1 MNESET
7 RAELVDPALAAAGW
21 GSVEDSFVRREYK
34 ITDGRIQLGGRRS
47 KRMIADYVLVYRGI
61 KLGVIEAK
69 SDEKEAADGV
79 GQAKEYAGRLD
90 IQTTFATNGKTIY
103 QICMKTGDEGP
114 AERYPTPQELWDK
127 TFAESNQWRDK
138 FNREPLNNNG
148 GQWETRYYK
157 EVAINRVA
165 QAIADGEQR
174 VLVTMATGT
183 GKTDVAFEV
192 CWKLFH
198 TRWNLKRD
206 GSRRPRILFL
216 ADRNILADQA
226 FNAFSAFPEDAL
238 VRIRPDE
245 ISKRGRVPTNGSIF
259 FTIFQSFMSG
269 PNDSPYFGDYPK
281 DYFDLVIVDECH
293 RGGASDESSWRDILN
308 YFSPAVQIGLTA
320 TPKRKNNVDTYNYF
334 GEPVYTYSLK
344 DGINDGFLTPFRVKR
359 IKTTLDEYVY
369 SPDDKVI
376 QGQVENNKQYK
387 EEDFNRV
394 IEIVEREAYRVKIYL
409 EQADQK
415 QKAIV
420 FCKTQLHAGI
430 VRDLINQMKDSDDPN
445 YCCRVTADDG
455 GIGEQHLRD
464 FQDNEKTIPT
474 VLTTSQKLSTG
485 VDARNVRN
493 IVLMRP
499 VNDMI
504 EFKQIVGR
512 GTRIFDGK
520 DYFTIYDFVNIFDHF
535 ADPEWDGDPVEPE
548 QCDTCGQ
555 YPCICVKD
563 PKPECEVCGQRYC
576 ICAKEPCPDCG
587 QRPCKCIKKV
597 KIELGKGKSLQI
609 NHITE
614 TSFWGPDGQPVTAE
628 MFIQQLFGKLPEFYG
643 TEQELRDIWSDP
655 STRKVL
661 LDRLDD
667 AGFSIEALKTLR
679 DLVADPKSDLF
690 DVLEYVSFEVMPIT
704 RAQRVAAAE
713 SKIYEGLT
721 EEQREFVEFV
731 LSRYIESGEEILD
744 REILPELLKLK
755 YDAIE
760 DALAVLGSADS
771 ITSTFVGFQKSLYAV
786 LAG

>member
-1 MNESET
+1 LNESET
-7 RAELVDPALAAAGW
+7 RAELVDPALDAAGW
-21 GSVEDSFVRREYK
+21 GCVEESLVRREFK

-47 KRMIADYVLVYRGI
+47 RQIVADYVLVYRGI
-61 KLGVIEAK
+61 KLAVIEAK
-69 SDEKEAADGV
+69 SDDKEAADGV
-79 GQAKEYAGRLD
+79 GQAKQYAALLD
-90 IQTTFATNGKTIY
+90 IQTTFATNGRDIY
-103 QICMKTGDEGP
+103 QICMKTGAEGTVG
-114 AERYPTPQELWDK
+114 RYPTPQELWDK

-138 FNREPLNNNG
+138 FNREPMNRSG
-148 GQWETRYYK
+148 GLWHPRYYQ
-157 EVAINRVA
+157 ENAINRVTD
-165 QAIADGEQR
+165 AIADGDQR
-174 VLVTMATGT
+174 ILLTMATGT
-183 GKTDVAFEV
+183 GKTAVAFEIA
-192 CWKLFH
+192 WKLFQ
-198 TRWNLKRD
+198 TRWNLRRD
-206 GSRRPRILFL
+206 ASRRPRILFL

-245 ISKRGRVPTNGSIF
+245 ISKRGKVPTNGSIF
-259 FTIFQSFMSG
+259 FTIFQTFMSG

-281 DYFDLVIVDECH
+281 DYFDLVIIDECH
-293 RGGASDESSWRDILN
+293 RGGASDESSWREILN

-320 TPKRKNNVDTYNYF
+320 TPKRKENVDTYSYF
-334 GEPVYTYSLK
+334 GKPVYTYSLK

-376 QGQVENNKQYK
+376 QGKVENNKQYK

-430 VRDLINQMKDSDDPN
+430 VRDLINQMKDSSDPN

-474 VLTTSQKLSTG
+474 ILTTSEKLSTG
-485 VDARNVRN
+485 VDARNIRN

-499 VNDMI
+499 VEDII

-512 GTRIFDGK
+512 GTRLFDGK

-535 ADPEWDGDPVEPE
+535 ADPEWDGEPVEPE
-548 QCDTCGQ
+548 QCDECER
-555 YPCICVKD
+555 YPCSCVK
-563 PKPECEVCGQRYC
+563 KPRQECKVCGQRKC
-576 ICAKEPCPDCG
+576 VCPKDPCTECG
-587 QRPCKCIKKV
+587 ERPCKCIKKV
-597 KIELGKGKSLQI
+597 KIELGKGKSRQI

-614 TSFWGPDGQPVTAE
+614 TSFWGPDGQPITAA
-628 MFIQQLFGKLPEFYG
+628 MFIQHLFGKLPEFYSS
-643 TEQELRDIWSDP
+643 EQELRDIWSDP
-655 STRKVL
+655 ATRKVL
-661 LDRLDD
+661 LERLDEAGYSVD
-667 AGFSIEALKTLR
+667 ALRTLR
-679 DLVADPKSDLF
+679 DMVTDPKSDLF
-690 DVLEYVSFEVMPIT
+690 DVLEYVSFEVSPIT

-713 SKIYEGLT
+713 PKIYEGLT
-721 EEQREFVEFV
+721 PEQREFVEFV
-731 LSRYIESGEEILD
+731 LSRYIESGEEVLD

-760 DALAVLGSADS
+760 DAIATLGSADL
-771 ITSTFVGFQKSLYAV
+771 ITKTFISFQRTLYAA

>member
-7 RAELVDPALAAAGW
+7 RAELIDPALAAAGW
-21 GSVEDSFVRREYK
+21 GSVEDSIVRREFQ
-34 ITDGRIQLGGRRS
+34 ITDGRIQIGGRRS
-47 KRMIADYVLVYRGI
+47 KQLIADYILIYRGI
-61 KLGVIEAK
+61 KLAVIEAK

-79 GQAKEYAGRLD
+79 GQAKEYAQRLD
-90 IQTTFATNGKTIY
+90 IQTTYSTNGNDIY
-103 QICMKTGDEGP
+103 QICMKTG
-114 AERYPTPQELWDK
+114 AERTVDSYPTPHELWDK
-127 TFAESNQWRDK
+127 TFSEANEWRDK
-138 FNREPLNNNG
+138 FNRQPMNLG
-148 GQWETRYYK
+148 GGLWQPRYYQ
-157 EVAINRVA
+157 ENAIHRVTD
-165 QAIADGEQR
+165 AIANGQDR
-174 VLVTMATGT
+174 VLLTMATGT
-183 GKTDVAFEV
+183 GKTAVAFEIA
-192 CWKLFH
+192 WKLFH

-206 GSRRPRILFL
+206 GTRRPRILFL

-245 ISKRGRVPTNGSIF
+245 ISKKRRVPTNGSIF

-269 PNDSPYFGDYPK
+269 PNDTPYFGDYPR
-281 DYFDLVIVDECH
+281 DYFDLVIIDECH
-293 RGGASDESSWRDILN
+293 RGGASDESSWRDILD

-320 TPKRKNNVDTYNYF
+320 TPKRKNNVDTYSYF
-334 GEPVYTYSLK
+334 GEPVYVYSLK
-344 DGINDGFLTPFRVKR
+344 EGINDGFLTPFRVKR
-359 IKTTLDEYVY
+359 IKTTLDEYIY

-394 IEIVEREAYRVKIYL
+394 IEITEREAYRAKIYL

-415 QKAIV
+415 QKALV

-430 VRDLINQMKDSDDPN
+430 VRDLINQMKESSDPN

-485 VDARNVRN
+485 VDARNIRN
-493 IVLMRP
+493 VVLMRP

-512 GTRIFDGK
+512 GTRLFDGK

-535 ADPEWDGDPVEPE
+535 ADPEWDGDPVDPDECEKCGLYPC
-548 QCDTCGQ
+548 QCVKPPKDCKSCGQ
-555 YPCICVKD
+555 NPCVCVKD
-563 PKPECEVCGQRYC
+563 
-576 ICAKEPCPDCG
+576 PCPDCG
-587 QRPCKCIKKV
+587 EIPCKCVKKV

-609 NHITE
+609 DHTTE

-628 MFIQQLFGKLPEFYG
+628 MFIQQLFGKLPEFYS
-643 TEQELRDIWSDP
+643 TEQELRDMWSDP
-655 STRKVL
+655 ATRKVL
-661 LDRLDD
+661 LERLDE
-667 AGFSIEALKTLR
+667 AGYGIEELNMLR
-679 DLVADPKSDLF
+679 DLVADPNSDLF
-690 DVLEYVSFEVMPIT
+690 DVLEYISFEISPIT
-704 RAQRVAAAE
+704 RAERVAAAQPA
-713 SKIYEGLT
+713 IYENLSQ
-721 EEQREFVEFV
+721 EQREFVEFV
-731 LSRYIESGEEILD
+731 LSRYIESGTEVLD

-760 DALAVLGSADS
+760 DALAVLGDADK
-771 ITSTFVGFQKSLYAV
+771 ITSVFVQFQKHLYSA
-786 LAG
+786 LSA

>member
-7 RAELVDPALAAAGW
+7 RAELIDPALAAAGW
-21 GSVEDSFVRREYK
+21 GNVEDSLVRREFQ
-34 ITDGRIQLGGRRS
+34 ITDGRIQIGGRRS
-47 KRMIADYVLVYRGI
+47 KPLIADYVLLYRGI
-61 KLGVIEAK
+61 KLAVIEAK
-69 SDEKEAADGV
+69 ADTKTAADGV
-79 GQAKEYAGRLD
+79 GQAKEYALRLD
-90 IQTTFATNGKTIY
+90 TQTSFATNGREIY
-103 QICMKTGDEGP
+103 QICMRSGAEGSVD
-114 AERYPTPQELWDK
+114 RYPTPQELWAK
-127 TFAESNQWRDK
+127 RFAESNEWRDK
-138 FNREPLNNNG
+138 FNRQPMNLSG
-148 GQWETRYYK
+148 GLWQPRYYQ
-157 EVAINRVA
+157 ENAINRVTS
-165 QAIADGEQR
+165 AIAAGEQR
-174 VLVTMATGT
+174 ILLTMATGT
-183 GKTDVAFEV
+183 GKTAVAFEIA
-192 CWKLFH
+192 WKLYH

-245 ISKRGRVPTNGSIF
+245 IAKKGRVPTNGSIF

-269 PNDSPYFGDYPK
+269 PNDTPYFGGYPK
-281 DYFDLVIVDECH
+281 DYFDLVIIDECH
-293 RGGASDESSWRDILN
+293 RGGASDESSWRDILE

-320 TPKRKNNVDTYNYF
+320 TPKRRDNVDTYSYF
-334 GEPVYTYSLK
+334 GEPVYVYSLK
-344 DGINDGFLTPFRVKR
+344 EGINDGFLTPFRVKR

-369 SPDDKVI
+369 SPDDKVL
-376 QGQVENNKQYK
+376 QGEVENRQYK

-394 IEIVEREAYRVKIYL
+394 IEIRQREACRAKIYL
-409 EQADQK
+409 EQADQR

-420 FCKTQLHAGI
+420 FCKTQLHAGV
-430 VRDLINQMKDSDDPN
+430 VRDLINQMKDSNDPN

-512 GTRIFDGK
+512 GTRLFDGK

-535 ADPEWDGDPVEPE
+535 ADPEWDGDPVDPE
-548 QCDTCGQ
+548 DCQECGQ
-555 YPCICVKD
+555 YPCICVRERQACYTCEQR
-563 PKPECEVCGQRYC
+563 PCVCEKPL
-576 ICAKEPCPDCG
+576 CPDCG
-587 QRPCKCIKKV
+587 ERPCRCDRRV
-597 KIELGKGKSLQI
+597 KIELGKGKLLQI
-609 NHITE
+609 NHMTE

-628 MFIQQLFGKLPEFYG
+628 MFIQQLFGKLPEFYS

-655 STRKVL
+655 TTRKGL
-661 LDRLDD
+661 LSRLDE
-667 AGFSIEALKTLR
+667 AGYGIEALKTLR
-679 DLVADPKSDLF
+679 DLVVDPNSDLF
-690 DVLEYVSFEVMPIT
+690 DVLEYVSFEVAPIT

-713 SKIYEGLT
+713 PTIYANLSP
-721 EEQREFVEFV
+721 EQREFVEFV
-731 LSRYIESGEEILD
+731 LQRYIESGEDVLD

-760 DALAVLGSADS
+760 DALTVLGSADEV
-771 ITSTFVGFQKSLYAV
+771 TNTFISFQKLLYTA
-786 LAG
+786 LSA

>member
-7 RAELVDPALAAAGW
+7 RAELIDPALAAAGW
-21 GSVEDSFVRREYK
+21 GSVEDSLVRREYK

-90 IQTTFATNGKTIY
+90 VETTFATNGKTIY
-103 QICMKTGDEGP
+103 QIGMKTGTEGTVD
-114 AERYPTPQELWDK
+114 RYPTPQELWDK
-127 TFAESNQWRDK
+127 TFAESNEWRDK
-138 FNREPLNNNG
+138 FNREPLNLSG
-148 GQWETRYYK
+148 GLWQPRYYQDN
-157 EVAINRVA
+157 AINRVTG
-165 QAIADGEQR
+165 AIADGKQR
-174 VLVTMATGT
+174 VLLTMATGT
-183 GKTDVAFEV
+183 GKTAVAFEIA
-192 CWKLFH
+192 WKLFQ

-245 ISKRGRVPTNGSIF
+245 IGKRGRVPTNGSIF

-269 PNDSPYFGDYPK
+269 PDETPYFGDYPK
-281 DYFDLVIVDECH
+281 DYFDLVIIDECH
-293 RGGASDESSWRDILN
+293 RGGASDESSWRDILE

-320 TPKRKNNVDTYNYF
+320 TPKRKNNVDTYSYF

-369 SPDDKVI
+369 SPDDKII

-430 VRDLINQMKDSDDPN
+430 VRDLINQMKDSDDLN

-455 GIGEQHLRD
+455 AIGEQHLRD

-474 VLTTSQKLSTG
+474 ILTTSQKLSTG

-512 GTRIFDGK
+512 GTRMFDGK

-535 ADPEWDGDPVEPE
+535 ADPEWDGDPVDPDECE
-548 QCDTCGQ
+548 ICGQ
-555 YPCICVKD
+555 YPCICEKPPKVCKKCGQSPCVCVKD
-563 PKPECEVCGQRYC
+563 PCPE
-576 ICAKEPCPDCG
+576 CG
-587 QRPCKCIKKV
+587 QRPCQCIKKV

-609 NHITE
+609 NHMTE
-614 TSFWGPDGQPVTAE
+614 TSFWGPDGQPVTSE
-628 MFIQQLFGKLPEFYG
+628 QFIQQLFGKLPDFYS
-643 TEQELRDIWSDP
+643 TEQELRDTWSDP

-661 LDRLDD
+661 LDRLDEAGYGID
-667 AGFSIEALKTLR
+667 ALNTLR
-679 DLVADPKSDLF
+679 ELVADPDSDLF
-690 DVLEYVSFEVMPIT
+690 DVLEYVSFEVSPIT
-704 RAQRVAAAE
+704 RAERVAAAE
-713 SKIYEGLT
+713 PNIYEGLSQ
-721 EEQREFVEFV
+721 EQREFVEFV
-731 LSRYIESGEEILD
+731 LSRYIESGTEVLD
-744 REILPELLKLK
+744 REVLPELLKLK
-755 YDAIE
+755 YEAIE
-760 DALAVLGSADS
+760 DAISVLGSADE

>member
-7 RAELVDPALAAAGW
+7 RAELIDPALAAAGW
-21 GSVEDSFVRREYK
+21 GSVEDSLVRREFK
-34 ITDGRIQLGGRRS
+34 ITDGRIQIGGQRS

-90 IQTTFATNGKTIY
+90 IETTFATNGKTIY
-103 QICMKTGDEGP
+103 RICMKTGAEGTID
-114 AERYPTPQELWDK
+114 RYPTPQELWDT
-127 TFAESNQWRDK
+127 TFAESNEWRDR
-138 FNREPLNNNG
+138 FNREPMNNNG

-269 PNDSPYFGDYPK
+269 PNETPYFGDYPK
-281 DYFDLVIVDECH
+281 DYFDLVIIDECH
-293 RGGASDESSWRDILN
+293 RGGASDESSWRDILE
-308 YFSPAVQIGLTA
+308 YFSPAVQLGLTA
-320 TPKRKNNVDTYNYF
+320 TPKRKNNVDTYSYF
-334 GEPVYTYSLK
+334 GDPVYTYSLK

-369 SPDDKVI
+369 SPDDKII

-455 GIGEQHLRD
+455 AIGEQHLRD

-474 VLTTSQKLSTG
+474 ILTTSQKLSTG

-512 GTRIFDGK
+512 GTRMFEGK

-548 QCDTCGQ
+548 QCDNCGQ
-555 YPCICVKD
+555 YPCICIKD
-563 PKPECEVCGQRYC
+563 PPPECPKCGQAYC
-576 ICAKEPCPDCG
+576 ICEKEPCKECG
-587 QRPCKCIKKV
+587 QRPCVCIKKV
-597 KIELGKGKSLQI
+597 KIELGNGKSRQI
-609 NHITE
+609 AHTTE

-628 MFIQQLFGKLPEFYG
+628 MFIQQLFGKLPDFYN

-655 STRKVL
+655 STRRVL
-661 LDRLDD
+661 LDRLDE
-667 AGFSIEALKTLR
+667 AGFGIEALHTLR
-679 DLVADPKSDLF
+679 ELVANPDSDLF
-690 DVLEYVSFEVMPIT
+690 DVLEYVSFEVSPIS

-713 SKIYEGLT
+713 SMIYAGLSD
-721 EEQREFVEFV
+721 EQKEFVEFV
-731 LSRYIESGEEILD
+731 LSRYIESGTEVLD
-744 REILPELLKLK
+744 REVLPELLKLK
-755 YDAIE
+755 YEAIE
-760 DALAVLGSADS
+760 DAIAVLGGADE
-771 ITSTFVGFQKSLYAV
+771 IASTFIAFQKHLYSTLSA
-786 LAG
+786 